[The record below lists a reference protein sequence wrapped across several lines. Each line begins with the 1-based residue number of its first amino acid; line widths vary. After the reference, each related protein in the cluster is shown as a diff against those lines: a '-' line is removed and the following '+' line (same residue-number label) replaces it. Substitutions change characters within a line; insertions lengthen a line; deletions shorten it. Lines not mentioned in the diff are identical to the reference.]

1 MYLKRIVILLLTIV
15 LQTTISF
22 SQNTLTQ
29 SDSTVLVT
37 SSQLKKANLIFL
49 HRDYLI
55 KENLLLNKQLN
66 NYKLSN
72 SNYVK
77 LDSLKSQQISIY
89 KDNLMI
95 KEEELNNLNKKLKRN
110 NKLTKIW
117 QIGGISISA
126 TLLILLL
133 IK

>member
-1 MYLKRIVILLLTIV
+1 
-15 LQTTISF
+15 
-22 SQNTLTQ
+22 
-29 SDSTVLVT
+29 
-37 SSQLKKANLIFL
+37 
-49 HRDYLI
+49 
-55 KENLLLNKQLN
+55 
-66 NYKLSN
+66 
-72 SNYVK
+72 
-77 LDSLKSQQISIY
+77 
-89 KDNLMI
+89 MI